1 MGRGKLT
8 MELIRNE
15 RSRMITYHKRKKG
28 LTKKAREFQI
38 LCGVDACVIILGPKL
53 NNHPVDVETW
63 PTDRI
68 EVRRIIN
75 RFRSEG
81 TDRKKTQDLS
91 YFFEARKKKL
101 DDEIAKLRKACL
113 EAKFPAWDNRLNL
126 LSLEQLR
133 VLAGVFESKLDVAR
147 GWILKLKGNPFLME
161 DSKSG
166 INAAGSI
173 SDKSSFLASST
184 LANALLP
191 KNIEL
196 EALNQQPFSCAK
208 PIDMPLATCYPSHQ
222 LQPMLPFNVN
232 PINSPM
238 LMMMNHEDFGQF
250 GGLSSSSTIKSTV
263 QYNYDPATEMI
274 GNMMFNNPSWELSAS
289 YHGPSR
295 QPIFPYMQ
303 GPMTQNV
310 SSQLC
315 IPQFSY
321 FFDVNELE
329 MNRTENFG

>member
-1 MGRGKLT
+1 M
-8 MELIRNE
+8 
-15 RSRMITYHKRKKG
+15 
-28 LTKKAREFQI
+28 
-38 LCGVDACVIILGPKL
+38 
-53 NNHPVDVETW
+53 
-63 PTDRI
+63 
-68 EVRRIIN
+68 
-75 RFRSEG
+75 
-81 TDRKKTQDLS
+81 
-91 YFFEARKKKL
+91 
-101 DDEIAKLRKACL
+101 

-147 GWILKLKGNPFLME
+147 GWIMKLKGNPFLME

-196 EALNQQPFSCAK
+196 EALNHQPFSCAK

-222 LQPMLPFNVN
+222 LQQMLPFNVN

-274 GNMMFNNPSWELSAS
+274 GNMMFNNPGWELSAS

-295 QPIFPYMQ
+295 QPIFPYRQ